1 MRLPV
6 ILADVNFAGLF
17 LYFGV
22 VAVAAI
28 AIIVIAI
35 VVLVRVLRARKKIE
49 KRSDEIFDQVQDEL
63 KRRCPG
69 RNRYSGVHVFSG
81 KVKCGQCG
89 SWYGSK
95 VWHSNDK
102 YRRTI

>member
-6 ILADVNFAGLF
+6 ILADVNFVGLF

-49 KRSDEIFDQVQDEL
+49 KRSDEIFDQVQNQRDRYDHAEDFDE
-63 KRRCPG
+63 R
-69 RNRYSGVHVFSG
+69 
-81 KVKCGQCG
+81 
-89 SWYGSK
+89 
-95 VWHSNDK
+95 
-102 YRRTI
+102 